1 MDGVTNRDARTMPLS
16 VDDANRRILEN
27 PTEAWHE
34 GALD

>member
-1 MDGVTNRDARTMPLS
+1 MDGVTNGNARAMPFS
-16 VDDANRRILEN
+16 VDDANRGILED